1 MPQCRFFATSNCKSH
16 FARRQRFAF
25 AWFIGGCFGLFAK
38 CLEPP
43 IFALLMSA
51 NSSATAF
58 FQILNDNNGAGLMFE
73 TEGDTL
79 AQIV

>member
-1 MPQCRFFATSNCKSH
+1 M
-16 FARRQRFAF
+16 
-25 AWFIGGCFGLFAK
+25 FAK